1 MEVCGRSLAGVDAA
15 CLMAAV
21 ECEAYD
27 LPGLA
32 AVPQLAPASLVT
44 LCRLKVEALALCGDI
59 TFGQLQLIARDYL
72 SVLPRDVMRLFVQS
86 LLAKSLSNLFP
97 LKYLILSF
105 ILFFLMKF

>member
-15 CLMAAV
+15 CLVADV

-27 LPGLA
+27 LRGLA
-32 AVPQLAPASLVT
+32 EVPRLTPASLVT

-72 SVLPRDVMRLFVQS
+72 SVLPRGVMCLFVQS

-97 LKYLILSF
+97 LRYPF
-105 ILFFLMKF
+105 QFNN